1 MWGEVCGPEGERA
14 WGSGGRKRGAHA
26 DDPRLGGSGGRVRAA
41 ERTSNMP
48 AMFVTRDV
56 SKLTGWLKAAAACQ
70 GRKQGMRYR
79 ARCCGT
85 GDRKAWG

>member
-1 MWGEVCGPEGERA
+1 MPAEGDCGDTLPLAVAARLVPGMGGRGGWARAGERTA
-14 WGSGGRKRGAHA
+14 
-26 DDPRLGGSGGRVRAA
+26 
-41 ERTSNMP
+41 NMEF
-48 AMFVTRDV
+48 MFVTLDV

>member
-1 MWGEVCGPEGERA
+1 MTRGRKLEQRRA
-14 WGSGGRKRGAHA
+14 QARRARRGTATGGRA
-26 DDPRLGGSGGRVRAA
+26 RAA
-41 ERTSNMP
+41 ERTQNMP
-48 AMFVTRDV
+48 FMFVTRDV